1 MIHPENGKRITE
13 NRVLHVL
20 TGPTA
25 VGKTALALEWAERR
39 GALIVSCD
47 SLLLYRGMDIGTA
60 KPTRAELERVPHAC
74 VDLADPAGKPYSI
87 GDYIAAA
94 RRAVDDAVAQGR
106 PVLVAGGSG
115 FYLKCFYA
123 PVTDAVEIPQ
133 AVRDEVGALQKA
145 GPAAALR
152 RLREL
157 EPYPPAK
164 LDLNNPIRV
173 LKALERRLASGRPLA
188 ELLAEFEARP
198 GAFDDFEKR
207 TVVLTRPPESLE
219 RRIRLRVDLMLR
231 DGLVEEVKRLLAA
244 GINPDSPAALATGY
258 RETLDWLRDGEP
270 GGPAALAESIALATR
285 RLAAKQRKWFR
296 TQLPDPKR
304 TVDLDAGTPDCDTLF
319 AD

>member
-1 MIHPENGKRITE
+1 MS
-13 NRVLHVL
+13 VLHVL

-25 VGKTALALEWAERR
+25 VGKTALALDWAERH

-60 KPTRAELERVPHAC
+60 KPTADELARVPHAC
-74 VDLADPAGKPYSI
+74 VDVADPAGKPYTI
-87 GDYIAAA
+87 GEYIAGA
-94 RRAVDDAVAQGR
+94 RRAVDAAMKEGR
-106 PVLVAGGSG
+106 PVLVTGGSG

-123 PVTDAVEIPQ
+123 PVTDALEIPPS
-133 AVRDEVGALQKA
+133 VRDEVEALRQA
-145 GPAAALR
+145 GPGAALR

-164 LDLNNPIRV
+164 LDLNNPVRV

-207 TVVLTRPPESLE
+207 TVLLTRSPESLE

-231 DGLVEEVKRLLAA
+231 DGLVDEVKRLLAS
-244 GINPDSPAALATGY
+244 GLRLDSPAAAATGY
-258 RETLDWLRDGEP
+258 RETIAWLRDGEP
-270 GGPAALAESIALATR
+270 GGPAALAESIAISTR
-285 RLAAKQRKWFR
+285 QLAAKQRKWFR
-296 TQLPDPKR
+296 TQLPEPKR
-304 TVDLDAGTPDCDTLF
+304 VIDLDVATPDAAALF
-319 AD
+319 DA